1 MNDQALRLREIA
13 GNSFP
18 KTASQKNRKIKAKCI
33 AVTSGKGGVGKSNI
47 ALNLAITLSKSGLK
61 TLLLDAD
68 LNLGNLDILLG
79 KSPEYNISSMFIDR
93 LPVERV
99 IHKAPEGLHVIS
111 GCSGNRE
118 LAGIENIFKDFIIDS
133 LIKIESNYDYIIID
147 TAAGIDHYVIDFL
160 IGADEV
166 VVVVTGEPTS
176 ILDSYALIKV
186 LTAKGIYGNI
196 NILVNQ
202 VSSLN
207 EAREVF
213 KKIGIA
219 VKKFLSYRVKYLGYL
234 PNDKKVIN
242 AVRTQTPFVILN
254 PESNVSHIMRQ
265 ISKGIVTDND
275 KKYIENEADCSY
287 FTKLKSIILKRRVN

>member
-13 GNSFP
+13 GSGFL
-18 KTASQKNRKIKAKCI
+18 KTAYRKDKKRQAKCI

-47 ALNLAITLSKSGLK
+47 ALNMALSLSKSGLK

-79 KSPEYNISSMFIDR
+79 KSPESNLLNMFVDK
-93 LPVERV
+93 LPIERV
-99 IHKAPEGLHVIS
+99 IHKGPEGLHILS

-118 LAGIENIFKDFIIDS
+118 LTGIENIFKDFIIDS
-133 LIKIESNYDYIIID
+133 LIKVENNYDYIIID

-166 VVVVTGEPTS
+166 VVVVNSEPTS

-186 LTAKGIYGNI
+186 LTAKGVYGNI
-196 NILVNQ
+196 KILVNR

-219 VKKFLSYRVKYLGYL
+219 VKKFLCYKVRYLGYL
-234 PNDKKVIN
+234 PDDKHVVKAVKV
-242 AVRTQTPFVILN
+242 QTPFIISN
-254 PESNVSHIMRQ
+254 PESQVSRIMKQ
-265 ISKGIVTDND
+265 ISREIVIDND
-275 KKYIENEADCSY
+275 KKYIENETDCSY
-287 FTKLKSIILKRRVN
+287 FTKLKSIIHKRRVN